1 MKVGGRGGAHHSG
14 QAVSRGGELG
24 WLGDV
29 LGDGGVARDL
39 AQGVGLLGRCWF
51 VAPGIAGL
59 GLAQS
64 SGVRLHHLT
73 GWLAGWLDIN
83 W

>member
-29 LGDGGVARDL
+29 LGDGGVAGDL
-39 AQGVGLLGRCWF
+39 AQCVGLL
-51 VAPGIAGL
+51 
-59 GLAQS
+59 
-64 SGVRLHHLT
+64 
-73 GWLAGWLDIN
+73 
-83 W
+83 